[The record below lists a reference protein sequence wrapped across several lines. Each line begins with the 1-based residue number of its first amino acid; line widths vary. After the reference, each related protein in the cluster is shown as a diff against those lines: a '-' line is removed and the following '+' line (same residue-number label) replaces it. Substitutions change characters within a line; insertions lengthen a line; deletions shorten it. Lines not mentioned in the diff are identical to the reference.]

1 MVMVSIERLQELHRR
16 GCITLDQLL
25 EGADK
30 IEAAGRVPPRSS
42 TARQSHASSSA
53 ASEPTCPMEAT
64 RPMEEESVRRER
76 PFAAASVTWAR
87 RTWAR
92 RSGMR
97 CCLTPKGGLMTT
109 MSRTIQRLPTAAS

>member
-1 MVMVSIERLQELHRR
+1 MAEVMSIERLQELYDK
-16 GCITLDQLL
+16 GCITIYQLL
-25 EGADK
+25 AGADK
-30 IEAAGRVPPRSS
+30 TEAAGRVPPRSS
-42 TARQSHASSSA
+42 TARQSHASSSG
-53 ASEPTCPMEAT
+53 SEPT